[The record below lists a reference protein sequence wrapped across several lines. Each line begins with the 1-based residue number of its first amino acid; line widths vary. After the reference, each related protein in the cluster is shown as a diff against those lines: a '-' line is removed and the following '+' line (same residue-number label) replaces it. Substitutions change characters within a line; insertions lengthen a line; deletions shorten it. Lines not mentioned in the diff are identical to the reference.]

1 MLGFGTPKPKKIFI
15 LLGHPDKDT
24 LNGTLASEY
33 ERGATETGHDV
44 RRMNVGD
51 MVFDPIL
58 HKGYKER
65 QELEPDL
72 VAFQENVKWADHFV
86 IFYPSWWSTLPAI
99 LKGLFDRVWLP
110 GFAYNFV
117 EGGYMWKRLM
127 KGKSASMFITSDTAP
142 IIQRLVFGD
151 TTNELR
157 KGILWFSGFGP
168 IRVHKFGYLKHF
180 GMWRRERM
188 KRKVY
193 DLGRKA
199 K

>member
-1 MLGFGTPKPKKIFI
+1 MFGLFNTKKKKVFI
-15 LLGHPDKDT
+15 LLGHPNKDT
-24 LNGTLASEY
+24 LNGALADEY
-33 ERGATETGHDV
+33 EKGAREIHCEV
-44 RRMNVGD
+44 RRMNIGD
-51 MVFDPIL
+51 MQFDPIL
-58 HKGYKER
+58 HKGYKMR

-72 VAFQENVKWADHFV
+72 VKFQENVKWADHFV
-86 IFYPSWWSTLPAI
+86 IFYPSWWSTMPAL

-117 EGGYMWKRLM
+117 NGGYLWKRLM
-127 KGKSASMFITSDTAP
+127 KGKSASMITTSDTAP

-168 IRVHKFGYLKHF
+168 IYVHKFGYLKHF
-180 GMWRRERM
+180 GE
-188 KRKVY
+188 KRAKSIKCKVY
-193 DLGRKA
+193 KLGRRA